1 MHSLSVNLLLLAMV
15 PSLFVQYRVFA
26 SLLTPRDSRR
36 LAGAF
41 VILYLAF
48 FAGVIEIFSQGT
60 VGAAWISF
68 KDVFAVH
75 AIPCLLI
82 GLLFVPSYRLQY
94 IFVLGMQGLF
104 VVAVLT
110 LVMNVELLFVSRD
123 EFFQYIDEYLLAY
136 TLSYALLIPV
146 LLKFFHTVITPNRMV
161 DMLAFWKYMAAIPV
175 LALLY
180 SIILA
185 HTNEPVAREYL
196 VPRMLQASQKR
207 LSIYRHDTRHQL
219 RLLSSLIQEKN
230 SADSLAFLETLKE
243 ELAHTQPYHWGE
255 NACMKKALQPL
266 VEEARDEGIHVM
278 ADLSLAPEL
287 PFEQELGEAAALLTE
302 AAMAESRQQDKETR
316 AVIVIA
322 RQTDTAVMLV
332 IGNRQ
337 TEPVEMDEEGRP
349 RNGGYARAFLSLAPF
364 MTRHQADSR
373 YTCEEGWMIVNLRIP
388 WKKGDAV

>member
-146 LLKFFHTVITPNRMV
+146 LLK
-161 DMLAFWKYMAAIPV
+161 A
-175 LALLY
+175 
-180 SIILA
+180 
-185 HTNEPVAREYL
+185 
-196 VPRMLQASQKR
+196 
-207 LSIYRHDTRHQL
+207 
-219 RLLSSLIQEKN
+219 
-230 SADSLAFLETLKE
+230 
-243 ELAHTQPYHWGE
+243 
-255 NACMKKALQPL
+255 
-266 VEEARDEGIHVM
+266 
-278 ADLSLAPEL
+278 
-287 PFEQELGEAAALLTE
+287 
-302 AAMAESRQQDKETR
+302 
-316 AVIVIA
+316 
-322 RQTDTAVMLV
+322 
-332 IGNRQ
+332 
-337 TEPVEMDEEGRP
+337 
-349 RNGGYARAFLSLAPF
+349 
-364 MTRHQADSR
+364 
-373 YTCEEGWMIVNLRIP
+373 WMF
-388 WKKGDAV
+388 

>member
-146 LLKFFHTVITPNRMV
+146 LLKFFHTVITTNRMV

>member
-1 MHSLSVNLLLLAMV
+1 M
-15 PSLFVQYRVFA
+15 
-26 SLLTPRDSRR
+26 
-36 LAGAF
+36 
-41 VILYLAF
+41 
-48 FAGVIEIFSQGT
+48 
-60 VGAAWISF
+60 
-68 KDVFAVH
+68 
-75 AIPCLLI
+75 
-82 GLLFVPSYRLQY
+82 
-94 IFVLGMQGLF
+94 
-104 VVAVLT
+104 AVLT

-146 LLKFFHTVITPNRMV
+146 LLKFFHTVITTNRMV

-196 VPRMLQASQKR
+196 VPRMLQAFFGICIAITMYLSTRKMSAAIDVKRENAALMTQMEMFANYTRMLQASQKR

>member
-1 MHSLSVNLLLLAMV
+1 M
-15 PSLFVQYRVFA
+15 
-26 SLLTPRDSRR
+26 
-36 LAGAF
+36 
-41 VILYLAF
+41 
-48 FAGVIEIFSQGT
+48 
-60 VGAAWISF
+60 
-68 KDVFAVH
+68 H

-196 VPRMLQASQKR
+196 VPRMLQAFWY
-207 LSIYRHDTRHQL
+207 LHCHHDVPQYT
-219 RLLSSLIQEKN
+219 
-230 SADSLAFLETLKE
+230 
-243 ELAHTQPYHWGE
+243 E
-255 NACMKKALQPL
+255 NERGHRC
-266 VEEARDEGIHVM
+266 EA
-278 ADLSLAPEL
+278 
-287 PFEQELGEAAALLTE
+287 
-302 AAMAESRQQDKETR
+302 
-316 AVIVIA
+316 
-322 RQTDTAVMLV
+322 
-332 IGNRQ
+332 
-337 TEPVEMDEEGRP
+337 
-349 RNGGYARAFLSLAPF
+349 
-364 MTRHQADSR
+364 
-373 YTCEEGWMIVNLRIP
+373 
-388 WKKGDAV
+388 